1 MRRLNTRL
9 DALESRSS
17 DDLSHSDRM
26 LLVSLLAKRD
36 ALFWPWRLTFDCTTP
51 YTEIR
56 ERQREYI
63 SGVSGIA
70 IKADGKSEWKT
81 AHAMRQRLIASG
93 MITATHSSGQ
103 VTSVF
108 LAPRGEAVARALVGN
123 RLHDCTS
130 AKHYFIKLVLLGK
143 TTGKTLVRESM
154 LLERKC
160 NGVPSEWDADTE
172 KVLPYLTSGVV
183 LAVPDTVGRV
193 LYRPVEGIEFPESI
207 EVDIESSEEFDNLYL
222 KTFEDERQMLEH
234 VEPRDANEIYIPCPA
249 CSSVAPHYDHIE
261 EAKL

>member
-1 MRRLNTRL
+1 MKRLNTRIN
-9 DALESRSS
+9 ALESRTS

-36 ALFWPWRLTFDCTTP
+36 AMFWPWRLTFDCTTP
-51 YTEIR
+51 YAEIR
-56 ERQREYI
+56 DRQREYI

-81 AHAMRQRLIASG
+81 AHATRQRLIASG

-103 VTSVF
+103 VSSVF
-108 LAPRGEAVARALVGN
+108 LTPRGEAVARALVGP
-123 RLHDCTS
+123 RLQTCET
-130 AKHYFIKLVLLGK
+130 AKRVFIMLVLKMK
-143 TTGKTLVRESM
+143 TTENPIVRESV
-154 LLERKC
+154 LFERTC
-160 NGVPSEWDADTE
+160 NGNPSDWDADTE
-172 KVLPYLTSGVV
+172 QVLPFLTSGVV

-234 VEPRDANEIYIPCPA
+234 VEPRDSNEIFIPCPA
-249 CSSVAPHYDHIE
+249 CGSVAPHYDFIE
-261 EAKL
+261 ESKP